1 MSDPVVTSH
10 FTLRPPIEGIRMTTP
25 PLILERF
32 GAHHRPLIAAWF
44 RLDPETAR
52 RLDTSSYAQARA
64 GHDPYVACEAATQ
77 AVLGF
82 GVINRDTGQ
91 GCFRNVITHP
101 ADRRRGIA
109 RETIA
114 LLVQEARR
122 LGYAGPIGA
131 MVEATHDAALALARS
146 AGFVPDPNPARPAP
160 SQARAGA
167 GRAEAGRRPVVI
179 RGATESLFG
188 RVYGAV
194 IAATLAVVLSGLFL
208 DIPALPPG
216 GFGALPA
223 PRSARSAPF
232 ILCTPYSMHGSK
244 ADW

>member
-1 MSDPVVTSH
+1 
-10 FTLRPPIEGIRMTTP
+10 MTTP

-32 GAHHRPLIAAWF
+32 GAHHRPLFAAWF
-44 RLDPETAR
+44 RLDPEIAR

-64 GHDPYVACEAATQ
+64 GHDPYVACDATTQ

-91 GCFRNVITHP
+91 GCFLNVITHP
-101 ADRRRGIA
+101 AHRRRGIA

-146 AGFVPDPNPARPAP
+146 AGFVPDPNPAAQHRHW
-160 SQARAGA
+160 RELVL
-167 GRAEAGRRPVVI
+167 AER
-179 RGATESLFG
+179 T
-188 RVYGAV
+188 
-194 IAATLAVVLSGLFL
+194 
-208 DIPALPPG
+208 PG
-216 GFGALPA
+216 GAL
-223 PRSARSAPF
+223 S
-232 ILCTPYSMHGSK
+232 
-244 ADW
+244 